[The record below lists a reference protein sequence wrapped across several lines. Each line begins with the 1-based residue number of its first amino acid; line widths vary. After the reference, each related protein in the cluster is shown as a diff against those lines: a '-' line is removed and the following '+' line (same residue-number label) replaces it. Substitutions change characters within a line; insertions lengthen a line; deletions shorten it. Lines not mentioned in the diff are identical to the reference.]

1 MKKEWTD
8 EQIAFVEKLHKEGLG
23 RHSITKEYNA
33 KFKAKRTPDSIRHAL
48 SSHVNIEEVIRE
60 TAWVKA
66 PKILLFDIETSPL
79 EVYTFGLF
87 DQNIGLNQ
95 IIKDWSVL
103 SFSAKW
109 AGSSE
114 VIYFDTSKK
123 KDIRNDKKVVQEMW
137 KLLDDA
143 DIVITQNGIRF
154 DVPKMQTKFFEHG
167 LTEPSSFRHIDL
179 LRINRGKFKHTSNKL
194 EFITNKYCHK
204 FKKSGHKKF
213 PGFELWRGCL
223 DKNQEAWEEM
233 EAYNKIDVL
242 SMEEFYYEYLR
253 FWDKSINYNVFTPES
268 SEYMCSCGSTDFKK
282 HGFVYTNTGVFQRFI
297 CRNKKCGMEHRGGT
311 NLLSKEKRKSL
322 KK

>member
-1 MKKEWTD
+1 MKKEWTE

-114 VIYFDTSKK
+114 VASSGEGT
-123 KDIRNDKKVVQEMW
+123 
-137 KLLDDA
+137 LLTTPVTDEDD
-143 DIVITQNGIRF
+143 G
-154 DVPKMQTKFFEHG
+154 E
-167 LTEPSSFRHIDL
+167 IDL
-179 LRINRGKFKHTSNKL
+179 
-194 EFITNKYCHK
+194 
-204 FKKSGHKKF
+204 
-213 PGFELWRGCL
+213 
-223 DKNQEAWEEM
+223 D
-233 EAYNKIDVL
+233 KIDL
-242 SMEEFYYEYLR
+242 
-253 FWDKSINYNVFTPES
+253 N
-268 SEYMCSCGSTDFKK
+268 
-282 HGFVYTNTGVFQRFI
+282 
-297 CRNKKCGMEHRGGT
+297 
-311 NLLSKEKRKSL
+311 
-322 KK
+322 